1 MIRLPISTRKLAL
14 LAVIVPLLALFIYVA
29 IRSGPFAPV
38 PVTVTT
44 IENRS
49 VAPALF
55 GIGTVEA
62 RYTYRIGPTI
72 SGRVKQVDVNIG
84 DSVRAGQILGEMDP
98 VDLDDR
104 VKAQDA
110 ALKRAEA
117 AVISAEAHVRDTA
130 ARFTYA
136 DAQAQRYEDL
146 LQTGSVSENA
156 VEARQQEQ
164 QVAEA
169 GLSSARA
176 NLDAAR
182 QELARAR
189 ADREGMIKQRT
200 NLRLVSSVDG
210 LVTARY
216 ADPGTT
222 VVAGQAVVEV
232 INPKSLWINV
242 RFNQLNSSGLRS
254 GLPASIVLRS
264 KAGQPMAGKVLIVEP
279 LADAVTKE
287 ILVKV
292 VFDKVP
298 EPLPPIGELAE
309 VSVALPE
316 IPSLPVVPN
325 ASMQR
330 INGSIGVWVIED
342 GGLRVA
348 PVRVGATDLDG
359 WVQILEGVN
368 MGESVVVYSH
378 RALKAG
384 SRIKVVERLPGVPV

>member
-1 MIRLPISTRKLAL
+1 MIRLPISARKLAL

-49 VAPALF
+49 IAPALF
-55 GIGTVEA
+55 GIGTVES

-84 DSVRAGQILGEMDP
+84 DSVRAGQLLGEMDP

-146 LQTGSVSENA
+146 LQTGSVSGNS
-156 VEARQQEQ
+156 VEARQQER

-200 NLRLVSSVDG
+200 SLRLVSSVDG

-254 GLPASIVLRS
+254 GLPARIVLRS

-279 LADAVTKE
+279 LADAVTEE
-287 ILVKV
+287 ILAKV

-298 EPLPPIGELAE
+298 ESLPPIGELAE
-309 VSVALPE
+309 VSVALPD
-316 IPSLPVVPN
+316 ISSSTVVPN

-330 INGSIGVWVIED
+330 INGSIGVWIIED
-342 GGLRVA
+342 SGLRFA
-348 PVRVGATDLDG
+348 PVRVGASDING

-368 MGESVVVYSH
+368 MGERVVVYSH

-384 SRIKVVERLPGVPV
+384 SRIKVVERLPGVPL